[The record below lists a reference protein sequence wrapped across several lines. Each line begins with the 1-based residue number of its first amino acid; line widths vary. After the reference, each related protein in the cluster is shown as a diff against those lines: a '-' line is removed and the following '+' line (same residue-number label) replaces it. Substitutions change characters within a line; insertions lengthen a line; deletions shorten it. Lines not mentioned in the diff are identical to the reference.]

1 VDDVVNDKRR
11 ARADAAV
18 EALDVLR
25 ERIANHDLPPGSKLR
40 ETEVSTEFGISRA
53 RVRELFGTLADRG
66 LIERIPNRGAV
77 VRRLDLA
84 DAFAL
89 YDVREVLEGLSTR
102 LATEKADPESWQDL
116 IDLFGG
122 LKDSDMTETE
132 LMAYWDAVDRV
143 RGRTVEAADNPLLSD
158 ILDGIYDRTKVVTR
172 RIVALPGRA
181 EEGIQ
186 EQRQI
191 LAAMRRGDASEAERL
206 KCENIRSARDTLQR
220 YEAFVL

>member
-1 VDDVVNDKRR
+1 MDDVINEKKR
-11 ARADAAV
+11 ARADAAGM
-18 EALDVLR
+18 AFDVLR
-25 ERIANHDLPPGSKLR
+25 ERIANHELPPGSKLR

-102 LATEKADPESWQDL
+102 LATEKATPNSWQDL
-116 IDLFGG
+116 VDLFAG
-122 LKDSDMTETE
+122 LKDSEMTETE
-132 LMAYWDAVDRV
+132 LMAYWEAVDRV
-143 RGRTVEAADNPLLSD
+143 RWRTIEAADNPLLSD
-158 ILDGIYDRTKVVTR
+158 ILDSIYDRTKVVTR

-186 EQRQI
+186 QQRQI
-191 LAAMRRGDASEAERL
+191 LAAMRSGDAEEAERL
-206 KCENIRSARDTLQR
+206 KRANIQSARDSLQR

>member
-186 EQRQI
+186 GQRQI

>member
-1 VDDVVNDKRR
+1 MDDVINEKKR
-11 ARADAAV
+11 ARADAAGM
-18 EALDVLR
+18 ALDVLR
-25 ERIANHDLPPGSKLR
+25 ERIANHELPPGSKLR

-89 YDVREVLEGLSTR
+89 YDVREVLEALSTR
-102 LATEKADPESWQDL
+102 LATEKANPESWQDL
-116 IDLFGG
+116 VDLFAD
-122 LKDSDMTETE
+122 LKDSEMTETE
-132 LMAYWDAVDRV
+132 LMAYWEAVDRV
-143 RGRTVEAADNPLLSD
+143 RWRTIEAADNPLLSD
-158 ILDGIYDRTKVVTR
+158 ILDSIYDRTKVVTR

-186 EQRQI
+186 QQRHI
-191 LAAMRRGDASEAERL
+191 LAAMRSGDAEEAERL
-206 KCENIRSARDTLQR
+206 KRANIQSARDSLQR

>member
-1 VDDVVNDKRR
+1 VDDVINEKKR
-11 ARADAAV
+11 ARADAASV
-18 EALDVLR
+18 AFDVLR
-25 ERIANHDLPPGSKLR
+25 ERIADHELPPGSKLR

-89 YDVREVLEGLSTR
+89 YDVREVLEALSTR
-102 LATEKADPESWQDL
+102 LATEKAKPESWQDL
-116 IDLFGG
+116 VDLFIG
-122 LKDSDMTETE
+122 LKDSEMTETE
-132 LMAYWDAVDRV
+132 LMAYWEAVDRV
-143 RGRTVEAADNPLLSD
+143 RWRTIEAADNPLLSD
-158 ILDGIYDRTKVVTR
+158 ILDSIYDRTKVVTR

-186 EQRQI
+186 QQRQI
-191 LAAMRRGDASEAERL
+191 LAAMRGGDAEEAERL
-206 KCENIRSARDTLQR
+206 KRANIQSARDSLQR